1 MIVMR
6 KSESKYDVK
15 NKRKSGNVLWLIS
28 LESRSSSFTVHK
40 ADLPCQQI
48 QGVANM
54 IVRNNSSTRR
64 LNIHITSSPDASKT
78 PLAPHQSLVRLTFK
92 HKVLYNRPR
101 SAFGQPWILQRYELS
116 LSIATRLQT
125 VDDGSLHVTFV
136 PFYRRRRNS

>member
-6 KSESKYDVK
+6 QSEFKYDVK
-15 NKRKSGNVLWLIS
+15 NKRKSGNVLWLIG
-28 LESRSSSFTVHK
+28 LESRSSLRDLSVLASHIVTVHK

-101 SAFGQPWILQRYELS
+101 SAFGQPWILKRYELS
-116 LSIATRLQT
+116 LSIATRLHPRQKP
-125 VDDGSLHVTFV
+125 D
-136 PFYRRRRNS
+136 RR